1 MHEAAICEA
10 LLGQLTTLAARRDW
24 PRLQEV
30 RLRVGLLSGVAPEAL
45 EFAFSA
51 LAAGTVAEGSALVF
65 ETEPAR
71 FACITCGEIDHDR
84 LEFVCPRC
92 GGPLRLLHAS
102 RDLFLCGVTPSSG

>member
-1 MHEAAICEA
+1 M
-10 LLGQLTTLAARRDW
+10 
-24 PRLQEV
+24 
-30 RLRVGLLSGVAPEAL
+30 LSGVAPEAL

-51 LAAGTVAEGSALVF
+51 LGAGTVAEGAALVF

-71 FACITCGEIDHDR
+71 FDCGSCGELDHGR

-102 RDLFLCGVTPSSG
+102 RDLLLCSVTPSSS